1 MTIALVNLL
10 LTLIILGVGIWV
22 YTRKKSDVALYIGIA
37 FGLFALTHLFTL
49 ANLAAVLSILIII
62 LRLAAYGL
70 VLFALYRIL
79 AK

>member
-1 MTIALVNLL
+1 MTITVVNLL
-10 LTLIILGVGIWV
+10 LTLAILIFGIWV
-22 YTRKKSDVALYIGIA
+22 YAKKKSDVALYIGIA

-49 ANLAAVLSILIII
+49 ANPAAMLNVLIII

-79 AK
+79 SK